1 MSAEYLLW
9 SFEKYLPA
17 QDFVLMIK
25 RYLKVMSL
33 DKVTLCVLKN
43 KSPQNFTSLIK
54 VLRIKIQKAGKLAM

>member
-43 KSPQNFTSLIK
+43 K
-54 VLRIKIQKAGKLAM
+54 

>member
-9 SFEKYLPA
+9 PFKKYLSA
-17 QDFVLMIK
+17 QDFILMTK

-33 DKVTLCVLKN
+33 NKVTLCVLKN
-43 KSPQNFTSLIK
+43 KYPQNFTSLIK

>member
-43 KSPQNFTSLIK
+43 KQPQNFTSLIK